1 MRLSWTTTPWW
12 IVVVVVAV
20 SAVINP
26 ESGPTRV
33 TTSKNGQS
41 PRSRNSRKGCERLS
55 NGSKPVY
62 EVNLGRI
69 PATDAELVDLKG
81 MGSMLYLVLSGTR
94 ISNSGMAYLGGMKKL
109 RKLDLSGTRIS
120 DAGLIYLEG
129 MKDLRSLPQPH
140 RDY

>member
-26 ESGPTRV
+26 GVRAHAGDNEQERAIAAIEKLGGRL
-33 TTSKNGQS
+33 
-41 PRSRNSRKGCERLS
+41 ERLS

-94 ISNSGMAYLGGMKKL
+94 ISNSGMAYLGGMKKGSSGFARADEQL
-109 RKLDLSGTRIS
+109 INNILS
-120 DAGLIYLEG
+120 D
-129 MKDLRSLPQPH
+129 
-140 RDY
+140 